1 MSAYNI
7 HAPQKSCLGC
17 PFQGPKVGS
26 KGDPTSNIVFVAESP
41 GQEEKRQGQPLV
53 GPSGK
58 IFHEFVPEDVGYIL
72 NALECYPLAA
82 LKKDET
88 RFNKGIACCRNRLL
102 KQVQLHPRRIVVAMG
117 NAALR
122 SLTGDY
128 KAKITQVRGRIIPS
142 PLAEVGILPIVHI
155 AALMRGGGS
164 FRQWKQ
170 DINYALDIAC
180 GRDPIPY
187 IPAKVVTIPDDAKQE
202 YIDSLFRIMLQGSNE
217 LTGDI
222 ETTGFDHINNRIL
235 SLGITPA
242 NDQNTG
248 YCFYPQ
254 HFPFIKSYLESPE
267 ISWCWHNGKFDVKFF
282 HQLGIRARVD
292 DDTMLLSYTL
302 DEEGGV
308 HDLETVA
315 QDTIGAPDYKYM
327 IKPYLPNKQAS
338 YECVPKEVLAEYQ
351 AIDTANTARL
361 RPILHRRVRR
371 DPALDKLY
379 VRTLLPASAMLAWVE
394 ENGIYTDPQRII
406 DNEGFFLNM
415 KAEVATEIEDLI
427 GYTINPGSPK
437 QVSELLFKK
446 YKFPNRAKGSTGE
459 DILVRLQKE
468 TEHPIFALILKH
480 RKAVKMYGTY
490 VKGLQKFIHQD
501 TNRIHA
507 TYLIHGTRTG
517 RLAARNP
524 NLQNP
529 PRLPQIRGTFMATPG
544 YEIVEIDLSQAE
556 LRSLGACSG
565 DKVLVEIY
573 NSGGDIHTEMAKF
586 LYPGWPDNRTK
597 DTAKEERVKCK
608 NVNFG
613 IVYGISEFGLQGEI
627 GGPIQESRRMIQGW
641 YERFPE
647 AAHFIKMCRNA
658 PLKNQVITTCFGR
671 KKRVGLVSRG
681 NIGFLQNEAANFPHQ
696 SIASDITLHAAIRTW
711 KQLRDWGVKIV
722 NMVHDSIIMEVPITE
737 GDELRMRVARLV
749 AGELR
754 QVPIDWG
761 ITAVPF
767 LADMA
772 YGERW
777 GSLIEYKGE
786 QGDLYG

>member
-1 MSAYNI
+1 MLVPNI

-41 GQEEKRQGQPLV
+41 GQEEKRQGIPLV

-58 IFHEFVPEDVGYIL
+58 IFHEFVPEGYGYIL

-82 LKKDET
+82 LKQDES
-88 RFNKGIACCRNRLL
+88 RFNKGISCCRDRLL
-102 KQVQLHPRRIVVAMG
+102 KQVQSHPRRIVVAMG

-170 DINYALDIAC
+170 DINYALDISY

-187 IPAKVVTIPDDAKQE
+187 IPAEVITIPDDAEQE
-202 YIDSLFRIMLQGSNE
+202 YIDTLFGHMLQGSNE

-242 NDQNTG
+242 NDKDTG

-254 HFPFIKSYLESPE
+254 HFPFIKQYLESPE
-267 ISWCWHNGKFDVKFF
+267 ISWAWHNGKFDVKFF

-315 QDTIGAPDYKYM
+315 QDAIGAPDYKHM
-327 IKPYLPNKQAS
+327 LKPYLPNKQAS
-338 YECVPKEVLAEYQ
+338 YELVPPNLLAEYQ
-351 AIDTANTARL
+351 AIDTANTARCRTIL
-361 RPILHRRVRR
+361 RERVRR
-371 DPALDKLY
+371 DPALELLY
-379 VRTLLPASAMLAWVE
+379 TRTLIPASEMLAWVE
-394 ENGIYTDPQRII
+394 NNGIYTDPQRII

-415 KAEVATEIEDLI
+415 KAEVAEEIQELT
-427 GYTINPGSPK
+427 GTKINAGSPK
-437 QVSELLFKK
+437 QVSELLYKG
-446 YKFPNRAKGSTGE
+446 YKFPNRGKGSTGE
-459 DILVRLQKE
+459 DILLRLQKE

-490 VKGLQKFIHQD
+490 VKGLQKFIHPD

-529 PRLPQIRGTFMATPG
+529 PRLPQIRGTFMAPPG
-544 YEIVEIDLSQAE
+544 AEIVEIDLSQAE

-565 DKVLVEIY
+565 DEVLVEIY

-586 LYPGWPDNRTK
+586 LYPGWPNNRHK
-597 DTAKEERVKCK
+597 DVAKEQRVKCK

-627 GGPIQESRRMIQGW
+627 GGPLEESRHMLQGW

-647 AAHFIKMCRNA
+647 AAKFIKMCRGA
-658 PLKNQVITTCFGR
+658 PLRNQVITTCFGR

-711 KQLRDWGVKIV
+711 KQLREWGVKIV
-722 NMVHDSIIMEVPITE
+722 NMVHDSIIMEVPITPNN
-737 GDELRMRVARLV
+737 ELRMRVARLV

-767 LADMA
+767 LSDMA

-777 GSLIEYKGE
+777 GSLTEYKNE